1 MRGKIDKPVLA
12 DGEFGRAPADE
23 AVKDGKEREIGAQA
37 DDGNMTE
44 NGVARTAENT
54 ADATVAEVTETASA
68 EDVANSDA
76 AAQDDKTEGSDEQ
89 NEDIKPA
96 FTWKYIAYLLKQGF
110 KRYFID
116 AFTGMAQG
124 LFCTLIAGT
133 ILGQIGSWIQG
144 AGTEA
149 GVAIG
154 GAVVAVANIAKML
167 MGAGIG
173 IGIAHTLKAPKLV
186 MFTAAVAGLVGAFGD
201 VIVNGFTGDF
211 VAQGA
216 ANVNNVI
223 AGIKPAAPGNPIGA
237 YVVAVLA
244 IELGRLVAGK
254 TKVDI
259 VVVPL
264 VMFVVCLFAV
274 WVAWPFIRFVNLIGE
289 GIALATA
296 ATPAVMG
303 IVIAVAMGILLTLPT
318 SSAAIW
324 LAIASPVLTAYAAGE
339 IAFETYDA
347 MLLAGGAAMVGCSAH
362 MIGFAVQSFR
372 ENKWGGLIAQ
382 GLGTSMLQIPNLMR
396 HPIILVPPIIASIV
410 VGPLSTCVFQL
421 RCNAVGGGMGTSGL
435 VGIFGAIDASTGVIP
450 DWKLALG
457 IVFCCFVIPAVVCF
471 GVSELM
477 RKLGWI
483 KYGDQTLDL

>member
-1 MRGKIDKPVLA
+1 MTKA
-12 DGEFGRAPADE
+12 DGNSEPA
-23 AVKDGKEREIGAQA
+23 
-37 DDGNMTE
+37 
-44 NGVARTAENT
+44 
-54 ADATVAEVTETASA
+54 ETAAADLIRDESLNGETDVLSDNNGEINSA
-68 EDVANSDA
+68 VGNPQEE
-76 AAQDDKTEGSDEQ
+76 THFEG
-89 NEDIKPA
+89 KGRRLLA
-96 FTWKYIAYLLKQGF
+96 LLKKAF
-110 KRYFID
+110 NRYFIE

-133 ILGQIGSWIQG
+133 ILGQIGSWIQA
-144 AGTEA
+144 AGTDA
-149 GVAIG
+149 GLAVG
-154 GAVVAVANIAKML
+154 GAVAAVANIAKML

-173 IGIAHTLKAPKLV
+173 IGIAHALKAPKLV

-201 VIVNGFTGDF
+201 SLVSGFTGAF
-211 VAQGA
+211 ASAGA
-216 ANVNNVI
+216 DGVNGVI
-223 AGIKPAAPGNPIGA
+223 DGIKPGAPGNPIGA
-237 YVVAVLA
+237 YVVAVLCTE
-244 IELGRLVAGK
+244 IGRLVSGK

-264 VMFVVCLFAV
+264 VMFVVSLFAV
-274 WVAWPFIRFVNLIGE
+274 WAAWPFIQFVNLIGE

-324 LAIASPVLTAYAAGE
+324 LAVATPVLTGYAAGQYDF
-339 IAFETYDA
+339 ATYDA
-347 MLLAGGAAMVGCSAH
+347 MLLAGGAAMAGCSAH
-362 MIGFAVQSFR
+362 MVGFAVQSFR

-396 HPIILVPPIIASIV
+396 HPLIMIPPVLASIV
-410 VGPLSTCVFQL
+410 VGPLSTCAFSL

-435 VGIFGAIDASTGVIP
+435 VGIFGTIDASAGVIP

-457 IVFCCFVIPAVVCF
+457 ILFCCFVLPAVICLAA
-471 GVSELM
+471 SEIM

-483 KYGDQTLDL
+483 KYGDQKLEL